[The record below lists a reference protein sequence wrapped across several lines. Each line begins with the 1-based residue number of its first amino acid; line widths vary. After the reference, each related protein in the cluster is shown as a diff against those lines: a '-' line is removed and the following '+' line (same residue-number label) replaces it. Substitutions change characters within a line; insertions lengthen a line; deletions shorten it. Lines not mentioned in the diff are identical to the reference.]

1 MSRVTTTLVTCKVS
15 TSPGYTLVR
24 ASVLDMELNGGP
36 FLGLH
41 VYSFV
46 VLQPYLFSYWLLKS
60 KNMYALFPI
69 TFGGIIIYRF
79 SIDGPRKCYNNIAQE
94 RILYQNVLSLS
105 GIMTLGIWFI
115 LSMHDQ
121 GQTYSTL

>member
-1 MSRVTTTLVTCKVS
+1 MLVTCKVS
-15 TSPGYTLVR
+15 TSPGYTFVR
-24 ASVLDMELNGGP
+24 ATVLDMELNGSP
-36 FLGLH
+36 FLGLQ
-41 VYSFV
+41 VCSFV

-69 TFGGIIIYRF
+69 TFGGMIIYRF

-121 GQTYSTL
+121 GQTYFTL